1 MTFSCK
7 HQAEQYHV
15 HDVDSVFA
23 TYQLD
28 LIHPCLAHQ
37 VLTSPKF
44 RVIKNQQGF
53 LEAFK
58 EQTSTSL
65 HFSHEGE
72 RSTRAWT

>member
-44 RVIKNQQGF
+44 RVIKKTARLSGSFQRTDIHVTTFQP
-53 LEAFK
+53 
-58 EQTSTSL
+58 
-65 HFSHEGE
+65 
-72 RSTRAWT
+72 

>member
-7 HQAEQYHV
+7 HQAEHTTPMCHV

-28 LIHPCLAHQ
+28 LIRPCLAHQ

-44 RVIKNQQGF
+44 RVVKNQQGF

-58 EQTSTSL
+58 EQTSTTT
-65 HFSHEGE
+65 FQP
-72 RSTRAWT
+72 